1 MYFERARFRQP
12 GGDKAVLLR
21 YHRAMH
27 IVLIT
32 GISGSGKSV
41 ALNVLEDAGYY
52 CVDNLPPALLPQLVK
67 AVDAQQTAKLAV
79 AVDARSAESLVEL
92 PLNVRSLKEE
102 GHEVKVMF
110 LTSSTHSLVAR
121 FSETRRSHPLSH
133 ELRPGEN
140 PASRRTLIECIAE
153 ERERLAPIEQLGH
166 VIDTSEASANKL
178 RAWIKELAE
187 VKHAPL
193 TLFFESFAF
202 KVGVPLDADFVF
214 DVRAIPNPYYDLSLR
229 PLTGK
234 DAPVIAFLDA
244 QPSAAEM
251 LEDIRK
257 FVEKWLPSF
266 KTDNRS
272 YLTVAVGCTGGQHR
286 SVYMAERLAAYFGE
300 SERVV
305 LRHREQS

>member
-1 MYFERARFRQP
+1 
-12 GGDKAVLLR
+12 
-21 YHRAMH
+21 MH

-52 CVDNLPPALLPQLVK
+52 CVDNLPPPLLPQLVNS
-67 AVDAQQTAKLAV
+67 VSNSTAKLAV
-79 AVDARSAESLVEL
+79 AVDARSAESLAGL
-92 PLNVRSLKEE
+92 PVTVRTLKEE
-102 GHEVKVMF
+102 GHQVKVVF

-133 ELRPGEN
+133 TLMPGEN
-140 PASRRTLIECIAE
+140 PAARRTLIECIAE
-153 ERERLAPIEQLGH
+153 ERERLSAIEQLGH

-178 RAWIKELAE
+178 RGWIKELVE
-187 VKHAPL
+187 VQHAPL

-244 QPSAAEM
+244 QPSATEM
-251 LEDIRK
+251 LNDIRA

-286 SVYMAERLAAYFGE
+286 SVYMAERLAAYFGAT
-300 SERVV
+300 ERVV